1 MVCVVDLI
9 VPPLF
14 VVLISLRI
22 FHCPDEVRKE
32 YCSVRQ
38 SVQGLKGYP
47 IFLLCTHAGQRAVV
61 IERLEFSDNTTSQ

>member
-38 SVQGLKGYP
+38 SVQGLKKLPYFP
-47 IFLLCTHAGQRAVV
+47 SLYTRRPAGCCYREAGV
-61 IERLEFSDNTTSQ
+61 F